1 LLSFFFIF
9 LYLFMVIRIPE
20 DELANIKNKLMS
32 PINRTNIT
40 LKDLQLFVW
49 SLNFSTSHSYCYGM

>member
-49 SLNFSTSHSYCYGM
+49 SLNFSTSHSCCYGM

>member
-1 LLSFFFIF
+1 
-9 LYLFMVIRIPE
+9 MVIRIPE

-49 SLNFSTSHSYCYGM
+49 SLNFSTSHSCCYGM